1 MNKLGKKLTSW
12 TSVCIFCIVLSV
24 TAIFLSGCSTKMQT
38 GTAIGALTGGA
49 LAYGLGQDSHNKE
62 LWTVLGIGLGAM
74 IGSNIGQQLDER
86 DRILMGQTFNHT
98 MEKAPI
104 NATGQWQNPDT
115 GHGGTVTPTRT
126 FETQTGP
133 CREFTQTV
141 SIGGQMEE
149 AYGTACRQA
158 DGSWKIKQ

>member
-1 MNKLGKKLTSW
+1 MKKLMLVGLVSLPL
-12 TSVCIFCIVLSV
+12 V
-24 TAIFLSGCSTKMQT
+24 SGCATKMET
-38 GTAIGALTGGA
+38 GTALGALTGGA
-49 LAYGLGQDSHNKE
+49 LAYGLGQDSSNKE

-74 IGSNIGQQLDER
+74 VGSSIGQQLDER
-86 DRILMGQTFNHT
+86 DRMLMGQTFNHT

-115 GHGGTVTPTRT
+115 GHGGSVTPTRT
-126 FETQTGP
+126 FETESGP

>member
-1 MNKLGKKLTSW
+1 MLVGLVSLPL
-12 TSVCIFCIVLSV
+12 V
-24 TAIFLSGCSTKMQT
+24 SGCATKMET
-38 GTAIGALTGGA
+38 GTVVGALTGGA
-49 LAYGLGQDSHNKE
+49 LAYGLGQDSSNKE

-74 IGSNIGQQLDER
+74 IGQNIGQQLDER
-86 DRILMGQTFNHT
+86 DRMLMGQTFNHT

-104 NATGQWQNPDT
+104 NSVGKWENPDS
-115 GHGGTVTPTRT
+115 GHGGSVTPTKT
-126 FETQTGP
+126 YTTTEGTP

-141 SIGGQMEE
+141 TIGGQTEQ

>member
-1 MNKLGKKLTSW
+1 MKKLMLIGLVSLPL
-12 TSVCIFCIVLSV
+12 V
-24 TAIFLSGCSTKMQT
+24 SGCATKMET
-38 GTAIGALTGGA
+38 GTVLGALTGGA
-49 LAYGLGQDSHNKE
+49 LAYGLGQDSSNKE

-74 IGSNIGQQLDER
+74 VGQNIGQQLDER

-141 SIGGQMEE
+141 SIGGQMEQ

>member
-1 MNKLGKKLTSW
+1 MKNFMLIGLVSLPL
-12 TSVCIFCIVLSV
+12 V
-24 TAIFLSGCSTKMQT
+24 SGCATKMET
-38 GTAIGALTGGA
+38 GTVLGALTGGA
-49 LAYGLGQDSHNKE
+49 LAYGLGQDSSNKD

-74 IGSNIGQQLDER
+74 VGSSIGQQLDER

-115 GHGGTVTPTRT
+115 GHGGSVTPTRT
-126 FETQTGP
+126 FETESGP

>member
-1 MNKLGKKLTSW
+1 MKKLLLVGLVS
-12 TSVCIFCIVLSV
+12 LP
-24 TAIFLSGCSTKMQT
+24 LLGGCATKMQT
-38 GTAIGALTGGA
+38 GTALGALAGGA
-49 LAYGLGQDSHNKE
+49 LAYGLGQDSRNKE

-74 IGSNIGQQLDER
+74 VGSNIGQQLDER

-115 GHGGTVTPTRT
+115 GHGGSVTPTRT
-126 FETQTGP
+126 FETESGP

>member
-1 MNKLGKKLTSW
+1 MMIGLVTLPLLG
-12 TSVCIFCIVLSV
+12 
-24 TAIFLSGCSTKMQT
+24 GCATKMQT

-74 IGSNIGQQLDER
+74 VGSNIGQQLDER

-115 GHGGTVTPTRT
+115 GHGGSVTPIRT
-126 FETQTGP
+126 FDTGTGP

-141 SIGGQMEE
+141 SSGGHTEE

>member
-1 MNKLGKKLTSW
+1 MKKLMLIGLVSLPL
-12 TSVCIFCIVLSV
+12 V
-24 TAIFLSGCSTKMQT
+24 SGCATKMET
-38 GTAIGALTGGA
+38 GTLVGALTGGA

-74 IGSNIGQQLDER
+74 VGSNIGQQLDER

-115 GHGGTVTPTRT
+115 GHGGSVTPTRT

-141 SIGGQMEE
+141 SIGGQMEQ